1 MAGLSVLAWLV
12 CLVAWSIFVYRLFAF
27 VWRNWAG
34 TSSQFPVPRRFADAM
49 SLLVSFHRGKA
60 FKAGVVFLIS
70 FAIGV
75 LLVILGNWFGG
86 WQG

>member
-1 MAGLSVLAWLV
+1 
-12 CLVAWSIFVYRLFAF
+12 
-27 VWRNWAG
+27 
-34 TSSQFPVPRRFADAM
+34 VPRRFADAM